1 MSYARSGYRQA
12 LRWAYRHRVLVLIV
26 VLAILLALYGVSR
39 FVATRRN
46 EAGIS
51 TAMSSRALQVGGLA
65 SRSAARKAFLRM
77 RQVMATKAQ
86 RDALEAR
93 YHLRTSTEVAAMMGQ
108 MKGVFMKLGQ
118 IASFA
123 RESLPPE
130 ARQALETLQK
140 DAPPMAFALVR
151 EVVERELGPI
161 AERFVWFDER
171 PLAAASIGQVHRA
184 RLRAPNQGDG
194 SGDGGAPAEIEV
206 VVKVQYPGVD
216 EAIRADLRF
225 TQGLTALG
233 STFFRNT
240 DTAAMVAELKARLED
255 ELDYRREA
263 ENQRLF
269 GAIWEGHPLIRVP
282 RVHLSHSTSRVL
294 TQDYAAGLSFN
305 DFLAIADPDE
315 RRLAVRVLNDF
326 VFDSMHF
333 FGSFNGDPHPGNYLF
348 HEDGGITFLD
358 FGCVKRFEG
367 PFLGQLRALNRAIL
381 ERDEAAFE
389 ACLRATGIVL
399 PGRPYD
405 REASWAFFDYHARPF
420 AKDAVFA
427 FDEAYLREAAETM
440 KLDNLR
446 RFNLPPD
453 LLLFNRITF
462 GLNAIFERL
471 GAAENFHRLYRRYL
485 YPDEDVA
492 PACADVGVDL
502 PAKFLP
508 ARAWATSPAAS
519 RDTAGAWGADGAAP

>member
-1 MSYARSGYRQA
+1 MGLRATGTLRLPVGATTRERIDSTVVA
-12 LRWAYRHRVLVLIV
+12 LLVV
-26 VLAILLALYGVSR
+26 VSIMLALWGVSR

-46 EAGIS
+46 AAGIS
-51 TAMSSRALQVGGLA
+51 TAMASRALQVGGLA
-65 SRSAARKAFLRM
+65 TRSAARKAFLRM
-77 RQVMATKAQ
+77 RQVVATREHK
-86 RDALEAR
+86 DALEAR
-93 YHLRTSTEVAAMMGQ
+93 YHLRTSSEVAAMMGQ

-140 DAPPMAFALVR
+140 DAPPMAFELVR
-151 EVVERELGPI
+151 EVVERELGPL
-161 AERFVWFDER
+161 AEHFAWFDER

-184 RLRAPNQGDG
+184 RLRAA
-194 SGDGGAPAEIEV
+194 DGGTHEREV

-225 TQGLTALG
+225 TQGLTAMG
-233 STFFRNT
+233 SAFFRNT
-240 DTAAMVAELKARLED
+240 DTSAMVAELKARLED
-255 ELDYRREA
+255 ELDYLKEA
-263 ENQRLF
+263 ESQQRF
-269 GAIWEGHPLIRVP
+269 AAIWEGHPLIRVP
-282 RVHLSHSTSRVL
+282 RVHRSHTTARVL
-294 TQDYAAGLSFN
+294 TQEYAAGLSFN
-305 DFLAIADPDE
+305 DFLAVASADE
-315 RRLAVRVLNDF
+315 KRLAVRVLNDF

-333 FGSFNGDPHPGNYLF
+333 FACFNGDPHPGNYLF

-367 PFLGQLRALNRAIL
+367 PFLAELRALNRAIL

-420 AKDAVFA
+420 AKDEVFA
-427 FDEAYLREAAETM
+427 FDEAYLREAGDTM

-492 PACADVGVDL
+492 PACATVGVDL
-502 PAKFLP
+502 PARFLP
-508 ARAWATSPAAS
+508 ARAWPVTTATS
-519 RDTAGAWGADGAAP
+519 AGAETLAR